1 MNKLS
6 PHDFWNEIIGA
17 HIHCLNVAAKLSQQA
32 EAEALHGRK
41 NSIPVTHQAQDRNS
55 GDTTQPKASL

>member
-1 MNKLS
+1 MNKPS
-6 PHDFWNEIIGA
+6 PNDYWNEIIRA
-17 HIHCLNVAAKLSQQA
+17 YIHSLNVAAKLSQQA

-41 NSIPVTHQAQDRNS
+41 NSIPQTNRAQDRNS